1 MSPNSTFCNTPWKN
15 FFDRAGISSKE
26 VWLGVV
32 SQHTHSWN
40 MLCYVSLVL
49 FHAVTISDVFQSRR
63 VLALE

>member
-40 MLCYVSLVL
+40 MLCKPGTVP
-49 FHAVTISDVFQSRR
+49 VTISEVFQSRR